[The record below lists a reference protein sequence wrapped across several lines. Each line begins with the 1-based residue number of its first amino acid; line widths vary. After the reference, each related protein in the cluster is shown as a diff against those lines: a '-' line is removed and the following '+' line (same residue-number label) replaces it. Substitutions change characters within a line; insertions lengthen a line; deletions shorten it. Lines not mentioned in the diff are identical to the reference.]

1 MVARPYETGS
11 DGSMLCAI
19 FTAQPISRERSRLI
33 QQVQSRVD
41 FFQQALNLI
50 ALFWAGVS
58 LQPFDELLFLL

>member
-1 MVARPYETGS
+1 MDRCYARFSQRSRSVANT
-11 DGSMLCAI
+11 
-19 FTAQPISRERSRLI
+19 RSRLI